1 MNIIKWLTLPTS
13 AQVVDD
19 GGVDHLTHLQTLTR
33 ELLGSYSNN
42 KGAVEGC
49 VRVLMKLNHKG
60 VEPAL
65 PAIWGVFFCQRRDS
79 SQEGDLCGLV
89 EDCIHTY
96 TKLKQLRVLEET
108 QVEALRVLME
118 LGMTPP
124 TSPALPRR
132 AEDMLC
138 RYLQGLPL
146 GQCVELMEVMVSSLQ
161 DDYLVKLSLA
171 TRSKRRKKSSEPGE
185 ERAGEEGGLVAACML
200 KLVDLFGAV
209 VCSVPLDVWGGGGLQ
224 KEKAKSVLDRL
235 VDTLCP
241 QLMEAASRLPSLVTP
256 ALYLSYLV
264 CQVTAC
270 LRVVHPSAA
279 KDVWPLP
286 LTWSKECHVPIPRVW
301 APSPVLS
308 LISSDPSISL
318 IMKHIAILCL
328 KFGEEHVLQ
337 KKLAEY
343 VFADLGVAVVTDMNW
358 SGQLLEVSERSLP
371 ATSLQLVLTQ
381 FPVLYHHC
389 DHTHMR
395 HVSDAILRCLLSCD
409 SSSGRGCLPHP
420 LLSFLQSPTYQDMKR
435 LHDALIA
442 SVLTHSASKAPG
454 ILHKDIKCALQWSSE
469 GVGSEGVESEGT
481 PTCQEVLTPALMCAL
496 IGDEEWRGLV
506 VKAEKRS
513 LRYAK
518 SLGVYV
524 QVLSSVPM
532 ETLSIPTRLHLLVSS
547 TCWHVAAMRHVM
559 AASTPAQA
567 KPPLRTL
574 HSLLASTLASLV
586 AGQRGVGRRKRKG
599 VCPSQYLVPADL
611 LARWSYMATRGLL
624 EQEEASTEIVT
635 SSLVVMETC
644 VQWCLANSTSCE
656 GILKEV
662 ATDLGAIPS
671 RHHRLSEMS
680 SFAEQC
686 AGVIVSTVCKVYRD
700 LSTSP
705 PPCLTASLDLAIT
718 MVTKRVAQ
726 VLQWPQCHSALLTAF
741 AELVATCARMLS
753 PLSKV
758 HACVL
763 FKDVLDWDVHFDSS
777 AEHPPSL
784 ADQRDMTLAVVD
796 ILMFPIYSSDLATED
811 PPSLPR
817 DAVLLSWVSLHS
829 HLTYLV
835 RRYGY
840 RETMDV
846 YRETKGSHCRWE
858 EFDGRCRSGDL
869 TEGECL
875 RALSGRV
882 LKGLVQLLGVA
893 TREQTKAIF
902 EHIMESGIGC
912 PVSLSAFC
920 LCWSVIL
927 DSKLTEESQRE
938 LRIWLCKVLLQCM
951 SAVSVYSTEAGL
963 VAVVTELIG
972 RLVAIPSQVGLD
984 ARSVV
989 ISLHACS
996 ALNGVS
1002 AKPSDDSVQ
1011 LLIGMCHLLSAVV
1024 RNHAPVAGAC
1034 PAAVVVSVNKLLEA
1048 VLNQVQEATGG
1059 QSGGTNEGAYPF
1071 LLTVTHC
1078 AALVSRLLE
1087 AVAKH
1092 GVLAKFACYIV
1103 IALTVSLRTH
1113 PLHERVKQ
1121 ALLPGVC
1128 CMIRACSDRDSA
1140 FIRTMLG
1147 QSDREG
1153 YQELLEEYKSYHRF
1167 TGRV

>member
-1 MNIIKWLTLPTS
+1 MVPTPSEHHQALTTVSVLEDSSPCSVRFSCLTP
-13 AQVVDD
+13 
-19 GGVDHLTHLQTLTR
+19 GVAI
-33 ELLGSYSNN
+33 SN

-60 VEPAL
+60 VEPTL

-79 SQEGDLCGLV
+79 SQEASHAGDLCGLV

-96 TKLKQLRVLEET
+96 AKLKQLRVLEET

-161 DDYLVKLSLA
+161 GDYLAKLPLA
-171 TRSKRRKKSSEPGE
+171 TRSKRRKKASSSEPGE
-185 ERAGEEGGLVAACML
+185 ERDGAGEEGWPAGSLYAKAGGLVWCCGLFRAAGF
-200 KLVDLFGAV
+200 VGGWGAPKGK
-209 VCSVPLDVWGGGGLQ
+209 SQERAGPSGGYTLSSTNGGCL
-224 KEKAKSVLDRL
+224 SI
-235 VDTLCP
+235 
-241 QLMEAASRLPSLVTP
+241 

-270 LRVVHPSAA
+270 LKVVHPSAA

-286 LTWSKECHVPIPRVW
+286 LTWSEECHVPIPRVW
-301 APSPVLS
+301 ASSPSPVSS
-308 LISSDPSISL
+308 LISSDPSVSL

-328 KFGEEHVLQ
+328 KFGDQHVLQ
-337 KKLAEY
+337 KELAEY

-409 SSSGRGCLPHP
+409 SSSGRGCLPHT

-454 ILHKDIKCALQWSSE
+454 ILHEDIKCALRWSSE

-559 AASTPAQA
+559 AASSPAQA

-611 LARWSYMATRGLL
+611 LARWSYVATRGLL

-763 FKDVLDWDVHFDSS
+763 FKDVLDWDVHFDPS

-829 HLTYLV
+829 HLSYLV

-846 YRETKGSHCRWE
+846 YRETKGSHIRWE

-951 SAVSVYSTEAGL
+951 SAVSVYSTESGL

-1011 LLIGMCHLLSAVV
+1011 LLTGMCHLLSAVV

-1092 GVLAKFACYIV
+1092 GVLAK
-1103 IALTVSLRTH
+1103 
-1113 PLHERVKQ
+1113 Q